1 MVFPE
6 DFCERI
12 KDMLGNEYDDF
23 INACNGE
30 VYRGL
35 RINTLK
41 ANKDKVLACLGYK
54 TEKSKFCQDSY
65 YIPQNVQSPGNH
77 PFHHA
82 GAFYIQEPSA
92 SSAVEVMGIKKDD
105 KILDLCAAPG
115 GKSTQIAAKLNG
127 TGILWSNEYV
137 RSRVQPLISN
147 IERMGIKNAV
157 VSCAHPEELCSK
169 LEGYFDKILVDAPCS
184 GEGMFRKEPKAL
196 ENWSVA
202 NSKTCGQRQLHI
214 LDSAAKA
221 LKSGGIL
228 CYSTCTFSYY
238 ENEEVIE
245 QFLTSHN
252 DFEIIDMPFEFG
264 VCGYSKYAPNTK
276 DITKTRHIFPQ
287 HKGEGHYIA
296 LLKKKGDH
304 IENVLTKTPSKISS
318 VPLFEA
324 FCKHTFHEIDFSQ
337 KEIISIN
344 DKVYISP
351 LIPDVKGCSVVRSG
365 VWAGDIKGKRFEPS
379 HNLFSAYGEFAK
391 NQLNISIDDKRL
403 SAFLKGEEIECD
415 YQGYTA
421 VLVEG
426 IPLSF
431 GKASGGKLKNHYP
444 KGLRLLK

>member
-1 MVFPE
+1 MVLPN

-23 INACNGE
+23 VKACDGE
-30 VYRGL
+30 IFRGL

-41 ANKDKVLACLGYK
+41 TNSDNVLSNLGYNV
-54 TEKSKFCQDSY
+54 EESKFCKESY
-65 YIPQNVQSPGNH
+65 YIPSDIQSPGNH
-77 PFHHA
+77 PLHHA

-92 SSAVEVMGIKKDD
+92 SSAVAVMGIENGD
-105 KILDLCAAPG
+105 KVLDLCAAPG

-127 TGILWSNEYV
+127 TGLLWSNEYV

-157 VSCAHPEELCSK
+157 VSSAHPEDLCSK

-184 GEGMFRKEPKAL
+184 GEGMFRKEPNAL
-196 ENWSVA
+196 DNWSVA

-214 LDSAAKA
+214 LDSASKA
-221 LKSGGIL
+221 LKNGGIL

-245 QFLTSHN
+245 QFLISHPE
-252 DFEIIDMPFEFG
+252 FSIIDMPFNFG
-264 VCGYSKYAPNTK
+264 KEGYLKYAPNTP
-276 DITKTRHIFPQ
+276 DIIKTRHIFPQ
-287 HKGEGHYIA
+287 NKGEGHYIA
-296 LLKKKGDH
+296 LLKKNGDT
-304 IENVLTKTPSKISS
+304 IYDMSADNRSKIAS
-318 VPLFEA
+318 VTVFDEFWKDNFQESKLL
-324 FCKHTFHEIDFSQ
+324 D
-337 KEIISIN
+337 KEILLIN

-351 LIPDVKGCSVVRSG
+351 ITPETKGCGVVRSG
-365 VWAGDIKGKRFEPS
+365 VYAGDIKGKRFEPS

-391 NQLNISIDDKRL
+391 NKINLSIDDPSL
-403 SAFLKGEEIECD
+403 YAFLRGEEIDCD
-415 YQGYTA
+415 QKGYTA

-431 GKASGGKLKNHYP
+431 GKASNGKLKNHYP
-444 KGLRLLK
+444 KGLRLVK

>member
-1 MVFPE
+1 MVLPN

-12 KDMLGNEYDDF
+12 KDMLENEYDDF
-23 INACNGE
+23 LKACDGE
-30 VYRGL
+30 IYRGL

-41 ANKDKVLACLGYK
+41 ASKEKVLSNLGYEV
-54 TEKSKFCQDSY
+54 EKSQFCEDSY
-65 YIPQNVQSPGNH
+65 YIPNDVQSPGNH
-77 PFHHA
+77 PLHHA

-92 SSAVEVMGIKKDD
+92 SSAVEVMCIESGD
-105 KILDLCAAPG
+105 KVLDLCAAPG
-115 GKSTQIAAKLNG
+115 GKSTQIAAKLKG
-127 TGILWSNEYV
+127 KGLLWSNEYV
-137 RSRVQPLISN
+137 RARVQPLISN

-157 VSCAHPEELCSK
+157 VSSAHPEELCSK
-169 LEGYFDKILVDAPCS
+169 LECYFDKILVDAPCS

-228 CYSTCTFSYY
+228 CYSTCTFSCY

-245 QFLTSHN
+245 EFLISHP

-264 VCGYSKYAPNTK
+264 KPGYLKYAKNTP
-276 DITKTRHIFPQ
+276 DIIKTRHIFPQ
-287 HKGEGHYIA
+287 NKGEGHYIA
-296 LLKKKGDH
+296 LLKKNGDELCDTM
-304 IENVLTKTPSKISS
+304 INTPSKIAS
-318 VPLFEA
+318 VPLFDD
-324 FCKHTFHEIDFSQ
+324 FCKETFLNIELSE
-337 KEIISIN
+337 KEIISLN
-344 DKVYISP
+344 EKVYITP
-351 LIPDVKGCSVVRSG
+351 ITPDIKGCGVVRGG
-365 VWAGDIKGKRFEPS
+365 VYAGDIKGNRFEPS

-391 NQLNISIDDKRL
+391 NKLDLSLDDNRL
-403 SAFLKGEEIECD
+403 IAYLKGEEIECD
-415 YQGYTA
+415 FKGYTA

-431 GKASGGKLKNHYP
+431 GKASNGRLKNHYP